1 MPRARELSRPR
12 RGTNPARPA
21 TALVGGAYTIP
32 VTDQLRR
39 FPRAVLSILA
49 FGVAA
54 FLIACL
60 SLLDMFLPRPYDGV
74 VVDPNRGDL
83 VIQSVRIGSGA
94 AAAGLVAGDRIVGV
108 ARQIVRTPA
117 EAARALQQ
125 QRIGDT
131 VAYLVERRGQLL
143 EVEVV
148 LGPRRLGS
156 GLYLYACV
164 AGFLFFFIGLF
175 VLLQQPDVPDRS
187 PAQVFSVMS
196 TLFML
201 FLVCRLRPAS
211 YSWVDHL
218 VLTTGNLS
226 LLALPAAFLHF
237 FLVFPRRFTLS
248 LGVGEEGSGSPRAL
262 LTLERFL
269 NSSRLITIIYLLP
282 PMLYGASLAAG
293 ALLDVK
299 VRMVSGA
306 PLPSWV
312 LMGDYLILGLLALFA
327 SLMRA
332 GEGRER
338 RQIATLFAGT
348 VLGVTPFLVLGV
360 GFPSL
365 LRDDRFLLLGV
376 MPMLIVPLTFGYAI
390 VRYQFFNIRV
400 IVRRSLLYTLTT
412 AVVAVVYAVGIA
424 AFNLLFRDASLGR
437 SPYYP
442 AVLALA
448 ILALFDPLRR
458 RLQEPVD
465 RFFFRESY
473 DARRAIEEMAESVVR
488 EITVE
493 RIDEI
498 LTVRLA
504 QVMHLE
510 WAALFVQEG
519 EELSARG
526 PAGEAI
532 GAIPRDLLLVEEVA
546 RRDGP
551 QRLVELE
558 PVKLL
563 DGRSA
568 QLVGKLAG
576 MGARLVV
583 PLAARGSLYG
593 LLLLGGKRSEAEFQR
608 EDVQLVRTLANQ
620 AAVALENAALLKERT
635 RQAAL
640 EKELEIARRVQLSLI
655 PEHLALPPG
664 WEVAAHCE
672 PAQQVGGDFYD
683 VLPGPAPGTAA
694 VILGDVSGKSV
705 AGAMRMVAAREVL
718 HTAALAGASP
728 EELLITANRRLYN
741 PQPRLFVALAY
752 LLVNGH
758 GRVRFALAGQPA
770 PLLRRPSGEVRE
782 LPAPRHRLPLG
793 ALRDGEWDL
802 CEIELAAGDTLL
814 FYSDGLVDA
823 RNRHGEPFGEE
834 RLIRLV
840 GNNNGTP
847 RAMATRLRSALAAFT
862 AGAEPYDDVTLVAGR
877 FVGDSHA

>member
-1 MPRARELSRPR
+1 MPVADQARRLPQ
-12 RGTNPARPA
+12 GVVP
-21 TALVGGAYTIP
+21 
-32 VTDQLRR
+32 
-39 FPRAVLSILA
+39 ILTV
-49 FGVAA
+49 GVAA

-83 VIQSVRIGSGA
+83 VIQSVRPGSGSA
-94 AAAGLVAGDRIVGV
+94 EAGLRPGDRIIGL
-108 ARQIVRTPA
+108 ARQIVRSHA
-117 EAARALQQ
+117 DAARALQQ
-125 QRIGDT
+125 QRIGDR
-131 VAYLVERRGQLL
+131 VPYLVERHGQLL
-143 EVEVV
+143 EREVL
-148 LGPRRLGS
+148 LGPRRLGT
-156 GLYLYACV
+156 GLYLYACF

-175 VLLQQPDVPDRS
+175 VFLQQPPGSERS
-187 PAQVFSVMS
+187 PAQVFFILA

-218 VLTTGNLS
+218 VITTGNLS

-237 FLVFPRRFTLS
+237 FLVFPRRFTIS
-248 LGVGEEGSGSPRAL
+248 LGAIDDGARNARG
-262 LTLERFL
+262 LTALERFL
-269 NSSRLITIIYLLP
+269 NSPRLITLVYVLP
-282 PMLYGASLAAG
+282 PLLYGASLAAG
-293 ALLDVK
+293 ALLDIR

-327 SLMRA
+327 SMLRA
-332 GEGRER
+332 TEGRER

-390 VRYQFFNIRV
+390 VRFQFFNIRV

-412 AVVAVVYAVGIA
+412 AVVAVAYAVGIA

-442 AVLALA
+442 VVLALA

-493 RIDEI
+493 RIEEI
-498 LTVRLA
+498 LTARLA

-510 WAALFVQEG
+510 WAVLFVQEG
-519 EELSARG
+519 ESLMARG
-526 PAGEAI
+526 SLAGAI
-532 GAIPRDLLLVEEVA
+532 GPIRRDLVLVEEVT
-546 RRDGP
+546 RRNGP
-551 QRLVELE
+551 QRLVQLE
-558 PVKLL
+558 TVKLL
-563 DGRSA
+563 EERSSHLLGRLA
-568 QLVGKLAG
+568 AVGT
-576 MGARLVV
+576 RLVV

-608 EDVQLVRTLANQ
+608 EDLQLVRTLANQ
-620 AAVALENAALLKERT
+620 AAVALENAELLKERT

-640 EKELEIARRVQLSLI
+640 EKELEIARRVQFSLI
-655 PEHLALPPG
+655 PDNLVLPPG

-683 VLPGPAPGTAA
+683 VLPGPQPGSSAL
-694 VILGDVSGKSV
+694 ILGDVSGKSV

-718 HTAALAGASP
+718 HTAALAGTSP
-728 EELLITANRRLYN
+728 EELLATANRRLYN

-752 LLVNGH
+752 LLVDGH
-758 GRVRFALAGQPA
+758 GSVRFALAGQPA
-770 PLLRRPSGEVRE
+770 PLLRRPSGEVVE
-782 LPAPRHRLPLG
+782 LVAPQHRLPLG
-793 ALRDGEWDL
+793 ALREGEWDL
-802 CEIELAAGDTLL
+802 REATLEAGDMLL
-814 FYSDGLVDA
+814 LYSDGLTDA
-823 RNRHGEPFGEE
+823 RGRSGEPFGEE
-834 RLIRLV
+834 RLVQLV
-840 GNNNGTP
+840 ADTAGSPT
-847 RAMATRLRSALAAFT
+847 ATVARLRSTLASYT
-862 AGAEPYDDVTLVAGR
+862 AGAEPYDDITVVAVR
-877 FVGDSHA
+877 FAGAARA